1 MYHFD
6 LFEVGSSAAL
16 PAFTW
21 LCSYHQNYGQNFSI
35 FPSGCSVPMTQ

>member
-16 PAFTW
+16 NTFTC
-21 LCSYHQNYGQNFSI
+21 LCSHHHHGQNFSI